1 MEKNIAQ
8 ERAIQ
13 TIEGQVLLISCPG
26 SGKTTTMIRRIK
38 AMIDAGIDAS
48 KIIMVTFTDAAA
60 LEMRERFFTQY
71 GKCNA
76 TFSTIHALCLRILS
90 GASDMPLR
98 VMKPHEQ
105 MNLLYSCLRSAR
117 IPAGT
122 ALKDI
127 VSDISAYKNSEV
139 SMKEF
144 SPSIL
149 KPEEFARVYE
159 LYEAKKKQS
168 DFLDFDD
175 MLCLCRD
182 LLLNNPKIL
191 RQCREKYQY
200 IMCDEYQDTNRI
212 QKEILYLL
220 AGENGNLCVV
230 GDDDQSIYGFRGALP
245 VIMMDFKKDYPNV
258 CEISM
263 DINYRSRPEIIT
275 AAKNLIEHNTERF
288 SKDIMAA
295 RDGHGEVIYKTLTD
309 RKEEL
314 DFLSTTISRI
324 TASGADP
331 SKIAILAR
339 TNMQMDDV
347 AAEFERRRI
356 NYTSNDAIK
365 DVYEHFIFEDI
376 VAYLRIINW
385 VWEANDL
392 LQILNKPV
400 RYLREIDFRGTMD
413 LSLDTLIRNVRKNP
427 NCRDTNVDAVVKLF
441 DDIHALQNLS
451 LAEQVRGIA
460 ERIGYRTYLND
471 YAKNTE
477 LNDEFL
483 TAKLDYFIND
493 AEQYASID
501 EWLKKAASHIQQH
514 KKQMRERSGKAVT
527 LSTMHR
533 AKGLEWDTVFIIDCC
548 HGSIPI
554 SKAKTKSEIEEERR
568 LFYVAATRA
577 RESLYLLNYSQK
589 IASKDKITRVKAS
602 MFIKEMKDGTP
613 VRTLKDQE
621 LDEKRQTQM
630 KEIESEFAEGDIR
643 HFQVGMSVHH
653 QTFGPG
659 IVISKTL
666 FFVNVH
672 FAVGNKMF
680 SLK

>member
-1 MEKNIAQ
+1 
-8 ERAIQ
+8 
-13 TIEGQVLLISCPG
+13 
-26 SGKTTTMIRRIK
+26 MIRRIK
-38 AMIDAGIDAS
+38 AMIDAGIDS
-48 KIIMVTFTDAAA
+48 STIVMVTFTDAAA
-60 LEMRERFFTQY
+60 VEMRERFISQY
-71 GKCNA
+71 GKCNT
-76 TFSTIHALCLRILS
+76 TFSTIHSLCLRILS
-90 GASDMPLR
+90 GASDIPLR
-98 VMKPHEQ
+98 VIKPHEQ
-105 MNLLYSCLRSAR
+105 MNLLYSCLRSVR
-117 IPAGT
+117 LPAGT

-127 VSDISAYKNSEV
+127 LSDISAFKNSETD
-139 SMKEF
+139 MGDF

-149 KPEEFARVYE
+149 KQTEFARVYE
-159 LYEAKKKQS
+159 AYEAKKKQS

-182 LLLNNPKIL
+182 LLVNNPEIL
-191 RQCREKYQY
+191 RQCRKKYKY

-245 VIMMDFKKDYPNV
+245 VIMMDFKRDYPAV

-288 SKDIMAA
+288 SKDIKAA

-314 DFLSTTISRI
+314 DYLSTTISRI
-324 TASGADP
+324 ITAGADP
-331 SKIAILAR
+331 AKITILAR
-339 TNMQMDDV
+339 TNMQLDDV

-376 VAYLRIINW
+376 ISYLRIINW
-385 VWEANDL
+385 VWKTSDL

-413 LSLDTLIRNVRKNP
+413 LSLDTLIGNARKNP
-427 NCRDTNVDAVVKLF
+427 NCRDSNVDAAMKLF
-441 DDIHALQNLS
+441 DDVHALQNMT

-460 ERIGYRTYLND
+460 ERIGYRSYLID

-483 TAKLDYFIND
+483 MVKLDYFMRD
-493 AEQYASID
+493 AEQYSSID

-514 KKQMRERSGKAVT
+514 KKQMKEQSGKAVT

-548 HGSIPI
+548 HGSTPI
-554 SKAKTKSEIEEERR
+554 SKAKLKAEIEEERR
-568 LFYVAATRA
+568 LFYVATTRA
-577 RESLYLLNYSQK
+577 RESLYLLNYKQK
-589 IASKDKITRVKAS
+589 PAAKDKVTRVKPS
-602 MFIKEMKDGTP
+602 MFLKEMKDGCP

-630 KEIESEFAEGDIR
+630 KEIGSEFAEGDIR

-653 QTFGPG
+653 KTFGPG
-659 IVISKTL
+659 VVISKTL
-666 FFVNVH
+666 FFVNIH
-672 FAVGNKMF
+672 FEIGNKMF
-680 SLK
+680 PLK